1 MELIYGIM
9 GNVYM
14 DKYSKKS
21 LSFVEII
28 KILQRNWL
36 LVFIS
41 FFSFVIT
48 VSYFAFKS
56 QPVYEASATLS
67 FSEGEGMQS
76 IFIESPNIIYQQNY
90 IMNQVV
96 ILKSHRIAVSVINRL
111 YESVHKDSLSLLGFN
126 KKSQQSGITFEKIK
140 SFLFKQDSSASASD
154 TDIDNI
160 VRNFQKI
167 SKVSYEEH
175 KDIIE
180 LKAIAPTPSEAAL
193 IVNTWIDVY
202 LEYTYSDNKGEAVQT
217 KDFLEKKLNE
227 ASNTLMISEERLR
240 MYQKENNVIS
250 LSTGTEQLVS
260 QMTDFESLY
269 NQTRTE
275 LDAVNDQLNFLHSQL
290 DENRKNLVDNIVKL
304 SNPILETLQKE
315 MADLVAKK
323 AAFEAQLIGA
333 GISVEGNTQLIQ
345 MEGRLQGITD
355 MIVEETKKLMDKDY
369 SQLNPLE
376 YSEKLIDNILEKE
389 ITQKSLVAKTQA
401 YKEII
406 DEYYDRLGTLPD
418 KNLELARLERD
429 VQLNDKVYSLLREE
443 YEEAKIREATQTQ
456 NIQVIDRAMPPL
468 NPIRP
473 NKKLIIALAS
483 LFGICFS
490 ITLAIGREILQ
501 DLIRNGVDVKHMGF
515 NVIGEIPSSR
525 NFKTRD
531 NQKNQDPSIERA
543 KMIFPNILYQQNGHS
558 ILSEVYRG
566 IRTTITLKSQENNIK
581 TILFTSPGPSEG
593 KTTTI
598 ANLAISMARKGTKT
612 LLVDGD
618 LRRPVLDTLFLGS
631 PRKVGLTN
639 ILTKQGVM
647 DYAIRETSINKLHLM
662 AAGASVIN
670 APELLSTQWMRSF
683 LQEAKAIYTM
693 ILIDSPP
700 ILPVT
705 DANILAS
712 LVDGV
717 VLVMRSGKTSRE
729 NVQHAFELL
738 NKVQCY
744 KFGALVTGIK
754 DAKLYE
760 YKQYY
765 SSYTKVGKSR

>member
-1 MELIYGIM
+1 
-9 GNVYM
+9 M
-14 DKYSKKS
+14 DKQSRKS
-21 LSFVEII
+21 LSFVDFI
-28 KILQRNWL
+28 KILQRNWAL
-36 LVFIS
+36 IFIS

-48 VSYFAFKS
+48 VGYFAFQS
-56 QPVYEASATLS
+56 QPAYEASATLS
-67 FSEGEGMQS
+67 FGEGDGMQG

-96 ILKSHRIAVSVINRL
+96 ILKSHRIAVGVINKL
-111 YESVHKDSLSLLGFN
+111 SESVHKDSLSLLGFN
-126 KKSQQSGITFEKIK
+126 KKSQQSGLTFEKIK
-140 SFLFKQDSSASASD
+140 SFLFKQDSLAITPDSD
-154 TDIDNI
+154 TI
-160 VRNFQKI
+160 VKNFQDI
-167 SKVSYEEH
+167 SKVSYEEN

-180 LKAIAPTPSEAAL
+180 LKATAPTPSEAAL

-227 ASNTLMISEERLR
+227 AKNTLMISEERLR
-240 MYQKENNVIS
+240 MYQKENDVIS

-260 QMTDFESLY
+260 QLTDFESLY

-275 LDAVNDQLNFLHSQL
+275 LDAVNDQLNYLHSQL
-290 DENRKNLVDNIVKL
+290 DANRRNLVDNMVTL
-304 SNPILETLQKE
+304 SNPVLETLQKE
-315 MADLVAKK
+315 MADLVAQK

-333 GISVEGNTQLIQ
+333 GIPVEGNSQLIQ

-355 MIVEETKKLMDKDY
+355 KIIEETKKLMDKDY
-369 SQLNPLE
+369 SQVNPLE

-389 ITQKSLVAKTQA
+389 ITQKSLDAKTRA
-401 YKEII
+401 YQEVIG
-406 DEYYDRLGTLPD
+406 EYYNRLETLPD

-456 NIQVIDRAMPPL
+456 NIHIIDRAIPPT

-483 LFGICFS
+483 FFGICFS
-490 ITLAIGREILQ
+490 MALAVGREMIQ
-501 DLIRNGVDVKHMGF
+501 DLIRNGDDIKQMGF
-515 NVIGEIPSSR
+515 NVIGEIPASQNIKSR
-525 NFKTRD
+525 SRHR
-531 NQKNQDPSIERA
+531 NQDPSIERA

-566 IRTTITLKSQENNIK
+566 IRTTITLRSQEKNIQ

-593 KTTTI
+593 KSTTI

-618 LRRPVLDTLFLGS
+618 LRRPVMDTLFLGS

-639 ILTKQGVM
+639 LLTKNRIM

-662 AAGASVIN
+662 AAGTPVSN
-670 APELLSTQWMRSF
+670 APELLSTRWMKSF
-683 LQEAKAIYTM
+683 LQEAKSIYKM

-700 ILPVT
+700 VLPVT

-712 LVDGV
+712 VVDGV

-729 NVQHAFELL
+729 DVRHAFELL
-738 NKVQCY
+738 NKVPCY
-744 KFGALVTGIK
+744 KFGAVLTGIK

-765 SSYTKVGKSR
+765 SSYAKSGKK